1 MPKRQHAGTLKT
13 EGPVFSK
20 RASGKKN
27 SEHKRVGIQY
37 AAPACHDSHALR
49 DLKQVSYPDL
59 CSWGPRTA
67 RTYLFEHG
75 VLSHEMPLCWGCGV
89 RMVRLGGHRNV
100 DDPVSCQHTNCY
112 LHPSMTRPV
121 EAYTPLH
128 SQARQGQDPDYVNF
142 LRTCFLIGVKVPP
155 DTMKHLVQDV
165 DRKRL
170 TKWCQDIRLA
180 LASCEYMD
188 SMKIE
193 FEPGVLEFDHC
204 QCQMYNAKLL
214 HRKLLALA
222 HLAKRWKT
230 EVQRLCLAK
239 ARPFARDLRP
249 GRIPWRFS
257 VEDTFCSLCAMLQAL
272 AIAKKY
278 AVLPLPPKIAAE
290 GAEKLKG

>member
-188 SMKIE
+188 SMEIE
-193 FEPGVLEFDHC
+193 FEPGVLEFDTASA
-204 QCQMYNAKLL
+204 N
-214 HRKLLALA
+214 
-222 HLAKRWKT
+222 
-230 EVQRLCLAK
+230 VQRKATSSQVAAARTSRKKVEDRGAK
-239 ARPFARDLRP
+239 ALSCQGKTIRKRPSSGKNPMKVFRGRHILFTLRNVA
-249 GRIPWRFS
+249 GSCNR
-257 VEDTFCSLCAMLQAL
+257 
-272 AIAKKY
+272 KKY
-278 AVLPLPPKIAAE
+278 AVLPLPPKIADE

>member
-121 EAYTPLH
+121 EAYTPLY

-193 FEPGVLEFDHC
+193 FEPGVLEFDTAS
-204 QCQMYNAKLL
+204 AKCTTQSYFIASCLL
-214 HRKLLALA
+214 SHISQKGGRQRCKGFVLPRQD
-222 HLAKRWKT
+222 HSQETFVREESHEGFPWKT
-230 EVQRLCLAK
+230 HSVHFAQCCRLLQSQKSTLCCLY
-239 ARPFARDLRP
+239 LR
-249 GRIPWRFS
+249 
-257 VEDTFCSLCAMLQAL
+257 
-272 AIAKKY
+272 K
-278 AVLPLPPKIAAE
+278 
-290 GAEKLKG
+290 